1 MHSQTQS
8 ETSYKLI
15 RLPKVIE
22 KTGKS
27 RTRIYEDIK
36 NNTFPKQIKTGIRTV
51 AWIEREIE
59 EWIEAQKNQR
69 YLQQ

>member
-36 NNTFPKQIKTGIRTV
+36 NNAFPKQIKTGIRTV

>member
-8 ETSYKLI
+8 ETSHKLI

-36 NNTFPKQIKTGIRTV
+36 NNSFPKQIKTGIRTV